1 MEESEPVIIR
11 KFLLVVAVLSLVP
24 ATAPAQGTTRSRRVE
39 QPAAA
44 VRAPRAETAT
54 PAPVVPT
61 FERLP
66 FGPGETLTYD
76 IAWNGSTT
84 AAKMVM
90 AVGDRGAYF
99 GAEGIPIRVD
109 VETVGL
115 TRFLAAVDA
124 VYTSYCSPKT
134 VLGHRTEY
142 ESTFNGKSQRGSTIF
157 DRKKN
162 VAVSGQS
169 TTPIDPET
177 SDGLSLF
184 YRLRALPLK
193 AGETLTLDGVEGRN
207 RRQIRAIVEARES
220 IASTDG
226 KVNAIRIAFVPLVG
240 GQPDDSNRIRVWY
253 SDDIARV
260 PLLITA
266 EPDVGSIRVTLRSA
280 RGTRTK

>member
-1 MEESEPVIIR
+1 MIIR
-11 KFLLVVAVLSLVP
+11 KFVFVAVVLALVP
-24 ATAPAQGTTRSRRVE
+24 ATTPAQGTTRTRRVE
-39 QPAAA
+39 QQPAAA
-44 VRAPRAETAT
+44 VTPRPETAAA
-54 PAPVVPT
+54 PAVSAVPT

-66 FGPGETLTYD
+66 FGPGERLTYD

-84 AAKMVM
+84 AATMVM
-90 AVGDRGAYF
+90 SVGDRGAYF
-99 GAEGIPIRVD
+99 GAEGLPIRVD

-124 VYTSYCSPKT
+124 VYTTYCSPRT
-134 VLGHRTEY
+134 VLGNRTEY
-142 ESTFNGKSQRGSTIF
+142 ESTFNGKSQKGSTVF

-162 VAVSGQS
+162 VAVSGQA

-193 AGETLTLDGVEGRN
+193 SGETLTLDGVEGRN
-207 RRQIRAIVEARES
+207 RRQIRATVEARES
-220 IASTDG
+220 IASTNG
-226 KVNAIRIAFVPLVG
+226 QIKAIRVAFVPIVG
-240 GQPDDSNRIRVWY
+240 GQPDDQNRIRVWY

-266 EPDVGSIRVTLRSA
+266 EPDVGSIRVTLRTA
-280 RGTRTK
+280 RGTRTQ

>member
-1 MEESEPVIIR
+1 MITR
-11 KFLLVVAVLSLVP
+11 KFVLVAVVLALVSATTP
-24 ATAPAQGTTRSRRVE
+24 AYQGTTRTRRVQQ
-39 QPAAA
+39 QPTAA
-44 VRAPRAETAT
+44 VRTPRAETAEAV
-54 PAPVVPT
+54 PAVPT
-61 FERLP
+61 FEKLP
-66 FGPGETLTYD
+66 FGPGETLAYD

-84 AAKMVM
+84 AATMVM
-90 AVGDRGAYF
+90 TVGDRGAYF
-99 GAEGIPIRVD
+99 GAEGLPIRVD

-115 TRFLAAVDA
+115 TRFLAALDA
-124 VYTSYCSPKT
+124 VYTTYCSPRT
-134 VLGHRTEY
+134 VLGNRTEY
-142 ESTFNGKSQRGSTIF
+142 ESTFNGKSQRGSTVF

-193 AGETLTLDGVEGRN
+193 SGETLTLDGVEGRN

-220 IASTDG
+220 IASTNG
-226 KVNAIRIAFVPLVG
+226 KVNAIRVAFVPLVG
-240 GQPDDSNRIRVWY
+240 GQPDDRNRIRVWY

-266 EPDVGSIRVTLRSA
+266 EPEVGSIRVTLRSA
-280 RGTRTK
+280 RGTRMK

>member
-1 MEESEPVIIR
+1 MTIR
-11 KFLLVVAVLSLVP
+11 SFILVVVALGIVP
-24 ATAPAQGTTRSRRVE
+24 ASAPGQATTRTRRVQE

-44 VRAPRAETAT
+44 VRAPKADVAAEAVA
-54 PAPVVPT
+54 PAVPT
-61 FERLP
+61 FEKLP

-84 AAKMVM
+84 AATMVLT
-90 AVGDRGAYF
+90 VGDKSADGM
-99 GAEGIPIRVD
+99 PIRAD

-124 VYTSYCSPKT
+124 VYTTYCSPRT
-134 VLGHRTEY
+134 VLGNRTEF
-142 ESTFNGKSQRGSTIF
+142 ETTFNGKSQRGSTVF

-162 VAVSGQS
+162 VAVSAQA
-169 TTPIDPET
+169 TTPIGAET

-193 AGETLTLDGVEGRN
+193 AGEVLTLDGVEGRN
-207 RRQIRAIVEARES
+207 RRQVRAIVEARES
-220 IASTDG
+220 IASTNG
-226 KVNAIRIAFVPLVG
+226 NLPAIRVAFMPMVG
-240 GQPDDSNRIRVWY
+240 GQPDDQNRVRVWY

-266 EPDVGSIRVTLRSA
+266 EPEVGSIRVTLRSA
-280 RGTRTK
+280 RATRTK